1 MTPRAYRIE
10 GAKISAM
17 TTIHAHFDG
26 KVFVPESAVS
36 LPTGTRLQL
45 VIEELPPV
53 LAGDESGPFA
63 ALAEIAAQFPDN
75 SNSPRD
81 GAAQHDHYLYG
92 TPKRP

>member
-1 MTPRAYRIE
+1 
-10 GAKISAM
+10 M

-26 KVFVPESAVS
+26 KVFVPESAVT

-45 VIEELPPV
+45 VIEEVP
-53 LAGDESGPFA
+53 ADESAPFA
-63 ALAEIAAQFPDN
+63 ALADIAAQFPDN
-75 SNSPRD
+75 PDSLRD

>member
-1 MTPRAYRIE
+1 
-10 GAKISAM
+10 M

-45 VIEELPPV
+45 VIEEVPADV
-53 LAGDESGPFA
+53 SGPFA

-75 SNSPRD
+75 PDSPRD
-81 GAAQHDHYLYG
+81 GATQHDHYLYG